1 VPDLLSLRALAL
13 RTARSVAPELARR
26 AGGSLNTKTKSST
39 TDLVTD
45 ADLWSE
51 NRIAELLHDARP
63 DDAIQCEEGTAVT
76 GTTGVRWVVDPID
89 GTTNFVYGHPGFSV
103 SIGAELDG
111 EPAVGVIVDP
121 LLGDEFAAALG
132 HGATRN
138 GTPITVSSTTV
149 LSEALI
155 ATGFGYQPDRR
166 RRQAEGLV
174 DILPRVRD
182 IRRMGGAALDLA
194 SVACGR
200 VDAFFERGLA
210 PWDIAAGVVI
220 VSEAGGRVCDLS
232 EGSPTGDLV
241 VAAPEGILA
250 ELLSLLRSSGA
261 DRT

>member
-1 VPDLLSLRALAL
+1 MPDLLSLRDLAL

-39 TDLVTD
+39 TGLVTA

-51 NRIAELLHDARP
+51 GRIAELLHDARP
-63 DDAIQCEEGTAVT
+63 DDAIQCEEGTTVT
-76 GTTGVRWVVDPID
+76 GTTGIRWVVDPID

-111 EPAVGVIVDP
+111 EPAIGVILDP
-121 LLGDEFAAALG
+121 ILGDEFAAALG

-138 GTPITVSSTTV
+138 GTGITVSGATV
-149 LSEALI
+149 LSEALV

-174 DILPRVRD
+174 EILPRVRD

-220 VSEAGGRVCDLS
+220 VREAGGRVCDLS

-241 VAAPEGILA
+241 VAAPEGILS
-250 ELLSLLRSSGA
+250 ELLFLLRSSGA

>member
-1 VPDLLSLRALAL
+1 MPDLLSLRALAL

-51 NRIAELLHDARP
+51 NRIAELLHAARP
-63 DDAIQCEEGTAVT
+63 DDAIQCEEGTTVT

-232 EGSPTGDLV
+232 GGSPTEDLV

>member
-138 GTPITVSSTTV
+138 GTPITVSRTTV

>member
-1 VPDLLSLRALAL
+1 MPDLLSLRDLAV
-13 RTARSVAPELARR
+13 RTARSVVPELAIRTGR
-26 AGGSLNTKTKSST
+26 PVEKNSKSSA

-51 NRIAELLHDARP
+51 TRIAEILHEARP
-63 DDAIQCEEGTAVT
+63 NDSIQGEEGTTIT
-76 GTTGVRWVVDPID
+76 GTSGIRWIIDPID

-111 EPAVGVIVDP
+111 EPVIGVVVDP
-121 LLGDEFAAALG
+121 ILGDEFVAALG

-138 GTPITVSSTTV
+138 GDSIQVNTVTV
-149 LSEALI
+149 LSEALL
-155 ATGFGYQPDRR
+155 ATGFGYQPAHRR
-166 RRQAEGLV
+166 KQAKELV
-174 DILPRVRD
+174 EILPRVRD

-210 PWDIAAGVVI
+210 PWDIAAGSVI

-232 EGSPTGDLV
+232 GENPTGDFV
-241 VAAPEGILA
+241 VASPEGILS
-250 ELLSLLRSSGA
+250 ELLSLLRNVDAAGP
-261 DRT
+261 

>member
-1 VPDLLSLRALAL
+1 MPDLLSLRALAL

-138 GTPITVSSTTV
+138 GTPITVSRTTV

>member
-1 VPDLLSLRALAL
+1 MPDLLSLRDLAL

-26 AGGSLNTKTKSST
+26 AGGSLDTNTKSST

-63 DDAIQCEEGTAVT
+63 DDAIQCEEGTTVT
-76 GTTGVRWVVDPID
+76 GTSGVRWVVDPID

-111 EPAVGVIVDP
+111 EPAVGVILDP
-121 LLGDEFAAALG
+121 ILGDEFAAALG

-138 GTPITVSSTTV
+138 GTSITVSNTTV
-149 LSEALI
+149 LSEALL

-174 DILPRVRD
+174 EILPRVRD

-210 PWDIAAGVVI
+210 PWDIAAGIVI
-220 VSEAGGRVCDLS
+220 VREAGGRVCDLS

-241 VAAPEGILA
+241 VAAPEGILS

>member
-1 VPDLLSLRALAL
+1 MPDLLSLRALAL

-26 AGGSLNTKTKSST
+26 SGGSLNTKTKSST

-51 NRIAELLHDARP
+51 NRIAELLHAARP
-63 DDAIQCEEGTAVT
+63 DDAIQCEEGTTVT

-232 EGSPTGDLV
+232 GGSPTEDLV

>member
-1 VPDLLSLRALAL
+1 MPDLLSLRALAL

>member
-1 VPDLLSLRALAL
+1 MPS
-13 RTARSVAPELARR
+13 SARR
-26 AGGSLNTKTKSST
+26 EPPSR
-39 TDLVTD
+39 
-45 ADLWSE
+45 E
-51 NRIAELLHDARP
+51 P
-63 DDAIQCEEGTAVT
+63 P
-76 GTTGVRWVVDPID
+76 GVRWVVDPID